1 MALKE
6 VLSII
11 CILEMRKLSPLIWLV
26 NDGVW
31 SGTPFS
37 LAPKTLSSIPQLL
50 PLPRYPSSQPL
61 SPPLLVILQNPVQ
74 LASSKLSLNNQVWI
88 IPKQSFEG
96 MSPLYLV
103 NLSASVPFASYSS
116 YLFSCLHFFFM
127 YLELFIYLAPL
138 DISCGMGDL
147 RCGAQTL

>member
-1 MALKE
+1 
-6 VLSII
+6 
-11 CILEMRKLSPLIWLV
+11 
-26 NDGVW
+26 
-31 SGTPFS
+31 
-37 LAPKTLSSIPQLL
+37 
-50 PLPRYPSSQPL
+50 
-61 SPPLLVILQNPVQ
+61 
-74 LASSKLSLNNQVWI
+74 
-88 IPKQSFEG
+88 